1 MSERFLNNQH
11 SQGQLEQEVLDQRRE
26 GSVALPERL
35 PDISTQWL
43 ELFATRPSLGIDIE
57 TDQGTERWVFAAQL
71 ENFLKKFPEN
81 KKNAPQYYL
90 DKVIVK
96 RVAFAQL
103 APAEVVRFYPADWAR
118 KALLPF
124 SELITLIESIGVM
137 KKGEPMLS
145 AQISSVELPRFSF
158 FTNQNITSYEEAFA
172 YLEETDQRWRDLCRH
187 PKNEV
192 LVEPKVKK
200 KRTRKEMAEIQPEA
214 APPEPT
220 FEERLTQVFPGIT
233 RYEIG
238 LIRNLLN
245 LDAAALEKPVQRV
258 VIHKELLSNVI
269 ERFPKDGSDD
279 LADIDSLDF
288 RALYSRQTR
297 RVKRLSEVEE
307 LELAKLSKRG
317 NQAALVLL
325 ADVAQQHLP
334 SVQDDK
340 TKKILQTL
348 VDRCFGYQ
356 NPSQDNLALTSVW
369 QHLEASLPEDTVL
382 TKELVHELTN
392 EGAEARKWLAVAN
405 VGLVVEAAE
414 EVYYERGNTLPFLEL
429 IQIGNVGLMSATI
442 YFDYSMG
449 NQFSTFAYR
458 VILRRLRKVIQR
470 DSRLIKV
477 SNDAGGAIRK
487 MIAISLKHEA
497 ENGKAISIQNLAE
510 AMNVSEDKIRFYQQ
524 VAERDV
530 SSFST
535 PLKNT
540 DGLDLGSTI
549 ADTTTPLTEEIIAE
563 QQRKERLEEALNRLA
578 PRTAEVLR
586 LRYGLVDDRFWT
598 LREIAQK
605 FGVQRQMIGII
616 EKRGLKQLRE
626 NALNKNL
633 ADFL

>member
-11 SQGQLEQEVLDQRRE
+11 SQGLLEQKVLDQRRE
-26 GSVALPERL
+26 GSVSLPERL

-57 TDQGTERWVFAAQL
+57 TNQGTERWVFTAQL
-71 ENFLKKFPEN
+71 EGFLKKFPGN
-81 KKNAPQYYL
+81 DGVDPGYYL
-90 DKVIVK
+90 DKAITR
-96 RVAFAQL
+96 RVAFEQL
-103 APAEVVRFYPADWAR
+103 AVAQTVQLYPAGWGQ
-118 KALLPF
+118 KVLLPF
-124 SELITLIESIGVM
+124 DELTTLIESIAAV
-137 KKGEPMLS
+137 KKGESIP
-145 AQISSVELPRFSF
+145 SSSTPPLGLPRFSF
-158 FTNQNITSYEEAFA
+158 FINKVNLSYKKAFA
-172 YLEETDQRWRDLCRH
+172 YLEKVDLLWHDRCRH
-187 PKNEV
+187 PKDENRAQPE
-192 LVEPKVKK
+192 VKK
-200 KRTRKEMAEIQPEA
+200 KRTRKEMAEIQPET

-233 RYEIG
+233 LYEIG

-245 LDAAALEKPVQRV
+245 LDAAALVKPVQRV

-269 ERFPKDGSDD
+269 ERFPTDGSDD
-279 LADIDSLDF
+279 LADIDPLDF
-288 RALYSRQTR
+288 RALYSKQTR
-297 RVKRLSEVEE
+297 RVNLLSDVEE
-307 LELAKLSKRG
+307 LELAKLGKQG
-317 NQAALVLL
+317 NQAVLVLL
-325 ADVAQQHLP
+325 ADTAQQQLP
-334 SVQDDK
+334 FVQEDK

-348 VDRCFGYQ
+348 VNRCLGYQ
-356 NPSQDNLALTSVW
+356 FSDQDNSPLTSVL

-510 AMNVSEDKIRFYQQ
+510 AMNVSEDTIRFYQQ
-524 VAERDV
+524 VAECDV

-563 QQRKERLEEALNRLA
+563 QQRKEHLEEALNRLA

-586 LRYGLVDDRFWT
+586 LRYGLVDDHFWT

-605 FGVQRQMIGII
+605 FGVQYQMIVII